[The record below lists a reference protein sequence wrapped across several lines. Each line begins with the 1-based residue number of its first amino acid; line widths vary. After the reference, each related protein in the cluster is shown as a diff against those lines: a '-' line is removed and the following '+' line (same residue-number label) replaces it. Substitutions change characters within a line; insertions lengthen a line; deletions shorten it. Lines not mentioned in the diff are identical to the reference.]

1 MVYILTAF
9 SYNKLILFIKPYFI
23 FICLVFFSLHSTLAA
38 KFVRLGFH
46 DCVGGCDGCVNM
58 DNADNA
64 GLDTPIDALADIVTT
79 YESDSGLSRADIW
92 ALAALTGTNHGLE
105 RDGGSSTFFEM
116 SYYGRENC
124 GDDETGGTDHEL
136 PAPDLD
142 TQDVLD
148 FFADNFDFSDQ
159 ETCAIMGAHTLGT
172 LSQENSG
179 FDGDGWVRS
188 NIFLNNMY
196 YQGIVGNGTTSDEWF
211 EGPGWHIVE
220 IDNSDLSSIP
230 NRFQWNSGRAEDD
243 DGDAKTKALKDEDK
257 TGDGRGLLRAFFGVN
272 DDCNCTD
279 ADDSTTSDSTTGDD
293 SNTATDDEEDFVRL
307 MLNADIAL
315 VRTFGDNLSE
325 DGDVSCDFRGRDA
338 CPAADTLEQMAA
350 YRMDND
356 LWLTDFKAAWEK
368 MLIQGCTGCTSV

>member
-1 MVYILTAF
+1 
-9 SYNKLILFIKPYFI
+9 
-23 FICLVFFSLHSTLAA
+23 
-38 KFVRLGFH
+38 
-46 DCVGGCDGCVNM
+46 M

-64 GLDTPIDALADIVTT
+64 GLNIPIDALADIVTT

-92 ALAALTGTNHGLE
+92 ALAALTGTNYGLE

-142 TQDVLD
+142 TQDLLD

-159 ETCAIMGAHTLGT
+159 ETCAIMGAHTMGT
-172 LSQENSG
+172 LARENSG
-179 FDGDGWVRS
+179 FDGDGWVTS
-188 NIFLNNMY
+188 NILLNNMY
-196 YQGIVGNGTTSDEWF
+196 YQGIVGDGTTSDEWF
-211 EGPGWHIVE
+211 DGPGWHIVE

-230 NRFQWNSGRAEDD
+230 NRFQWNSGAAEDD
-243 DGDAKTKALKDEDK
+243 DSDAKTKVLKDEDK

-272 DDCNCTD
+272 DDCNC
-279 ADDSTTSDSTTGDD
+279 DDDD
-293 SNTATDDEEDFVRL
+293 DFVRL